1 VHELWTIEA
10 AHRALGHNTYKKN
23 HEWLV
28 SDYSLPFR
36 RRFGF
41 HGERPNRAGGRTP
54 VMTQG
59 IPSTGT
65 LFRYRNDW
73 FPEHERHEAWLRFE
87 RALQFEVTEVDPE
100 GVKREAEVLLADGS
114 IKETHHTVP
123 IYKKLKN
130 GEVRSPNAR
139 PENEARE

>member
-1 VHELWTIEA
+1 
-10 AHRALGHNTYKKN
+10 
-23 HEWLV
+23 
-28 SDYSLPFR
+28 
-36 RRFGF
+36 
-41 HGERPNRAGGRTP
+41 
-54 VMTQG
+54 M
-59 IPSTGT
+59 
-65 LFRYRNDW
+65 
-73 FPEHERHEAWLRFE
+73 
-87 RALQFEVTEVDPE
+87 TEVDPE